1 MDAELEL
8 KGRLEAY
15 VAKRIQWE
23 ENRHVKAGK
32 EPFHLQFIGTL
43 NVQNPYYRRIP
54 CRSKGVLHLDTGS
67 MYIISNQP
75 LTML

>member
-1 MDAELEL
+1 MPSCKLRIFLQIANREKILVGDQTCPLSRNLDAELEL

-32 EPFHLQFIGTL
+32 EPFHLQFIGT
-43 NVQNPYYRRIP
+43 
-54 CRSKGVLHLDTGS
+54 
-67 MYIISNQP
+67 
-75 LTML
+75 